1 MHIIVV
7 CVCACVYHS
16 FAHRLRLKLNMEA
29 GEGSAPHVQLQQF
42 TVGWVSDITCG
53 HWFRLA
59 QVSTPDSTHSLV
71 AVL

>member
-1 MHIIVV
+1 
-7 CVCACVYHS
+7 
-16 FAHRLRLKLNMEA
+16 MEA